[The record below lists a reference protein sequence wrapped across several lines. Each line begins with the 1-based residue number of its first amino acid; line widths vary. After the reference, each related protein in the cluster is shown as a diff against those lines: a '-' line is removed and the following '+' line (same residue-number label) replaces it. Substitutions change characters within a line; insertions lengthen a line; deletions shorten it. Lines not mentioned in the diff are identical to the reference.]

1 MQLLTK
7 IVSLHLIL
15 IKQPCLFSTESTF
28 NRLYEIDKTVN
39 STVGFVPTMGAL
51 HQGHL
56 ALMQQSLLANE
67 NTVVNIL
74 LTTQF
79 NNPRT

>member
-28 NRLYEIDKTVN
+28 DRLYEIDKTVN

-56 ALMQQSLLANE
+56 ALMQQFLANE
-67 NTVVNIL
+67 NTVVSFL
-74 LTTQF
+74 LTNTI
-79 NNPRT
+79 

>member
-15 IKQPCLFSTESTF
+15 IKQPLPIFYGKHLWSTIWKSIKGIKF
-28 NRLYEIDKTVN
+28 YSWIC
-39 STVGFVPTMGAL
+39 SPMGAL

-56 ALMQQSLLANE
+56 ALMQQSLLADR
-67 NTVVNIL
+67 IL
-74 LTTQF
+74 L
-79 NNPRT
+79 

>member
-28 NRLYEIDKTVN
+28 DRLYEIDKTN

-51 HQGHL
+51 HQVIWH
-56 ALMQQSLLANE
+56 
-67 NTVVNIL
+67 
-74 LTTQF
+74 
-79 NNPRT
+79 

>member
-15 IKQPCLFSTESTF
+15 IKQPCLFSDTF
-28 NRLYEIDKTVN
+28 NRLYEIDKN
-39 STVGFVPTMGAL
+39 GKFYSWFVPTMGAL

-56 ALMQQSLLANE
+56 ALMQQSLLE
-67 NTVVNIL
+67 WKYCCKYFVN
-74 LTTQF
+74 LTLSKKT
-79 NNPRT
+79 